1 MRRWSIAA
9 LVGGILVGA
18 PLPRA
23 MQDPQDLGGSD
34 PRFTDTTRPVVS
46 GRQYAV
52 ASMKPQATAAA
63 VQILDAG
70 GNAFDAAVAGQA
82 VLALV
87 DPAMNG
93 FGSDAEVLIYDA
105 KTKQVV
111 SINAEGP
118 APRLATIDWYKQH
131 HGGTLPVDDSL
142 LSAIV
147 PGVIDA
153 WCTLLTRWGTMSLAQ
168 VLEPAI
174 DVAEHGFPLTRGL
187 AESMNTAGKLKKY
200 ATSVKLYQPAGVTW
214 REGDVFK
221 NPDAGRLL
229 RKLVE
234 AEKNGASKGRQAG
247 LQAARD
253 RFYKGDIARTM
264 ADFSEEQG
272 GLFRYEDF
280 AGYAVEIEAPVSA
293 NYRGY
298 DIYKNASASQGA
310 AELIALNLLE
320 GYDLKKLGLNSA
332 AYIHTSI
339 EALKLAMADRER
351 FLGDANF
358 MKIPWEGLLSKAYAA
373 ERRALI
379 DPDKAW
385 VEPAIR
391 PGNPGKFM
399 KSAAPGEFDY
409 PWHVT
414 IEGDA
419 THEGDT
425 SYIAVIDKDRNMVS
439 FEPSNH
445 SAWGSGI
452 VIADLG
458 IIFTC
463 RGDYYSLVPG
473 EVNALEPGKRPRS
486 TLQSTLVMKD
496 GQPLMILGS
505 PGGDD
510 QIMRT
515 MQTLV
520 NVIDFGMN
528 VQEAIEAP
536 RYSSRA
542 FPASPFPHTMRPGDL
557 LVEPRVPEAVQAAL
571 RAKGH
576 RVSVWPSPLG
586 SNAAI
591 MIDWKTGFL
600 KAGADPRVD
609 AYAWAK

>member
-1 MRRWSIAA
+1 M
-9 LVGGILVGA
+9 G
-18 PLPRA
+18 
-23 MQDPQDLGGSD
+23 
-34 PRFTDTTRPVVS
+34 
-46 GRQYAV
+46 
-52 ASMKPQATAAA
+52 TA
-63 VQILDAG
+63 
-70 GNAFDAAVAGQA
+70 
-82 VLALV
+82 
-87 DPAMNG
+87 
-93 FGSDAEVLIYDA
+93 
-105 KTKQVV
+105 
-111 SINAEGP
+111 
-118 APRLATIDWYKQH
+118 
-131 HGGTLPVDDSL
+131 
-142 LSAIV
+142 
-147 PGVIDA
+147 
-153 WCTLLTRWGTMSLAQ
+153 
-168 VLEPAI
+168 
-174 DVAEHGFPLTRGL
+174 
-187 AESMNTAGKLKKY
+187 KLKKY
-200 ATSVKLYQPAGVTW
+200 PTSVKLYQPPGVTW
-214 REGDVFK
+214 HEGDVFK

-234 AEKNGASKGRQAG
+234 AEKGAASKGRHAG

-264 ADFSEEQG
+264 ADFAEEQG
-272 GLFRYEDF
+272 ALFRYEDF
-280 AGYAVEIEAPVSA
+280 ATYSVEVEAPVST

-298 DIYKNASASQGA
+298 QIYKNASASQGA

-351 FLGDANF
+351 FLGDAHF
-358 MKIPWEGLLSKAYAA
+358 IKIPWEGLLSKEYAA
-373 ERRALI
+373 ERRTLI

-385 VEPAIR
+385 AEPSIR

-399 KSAAPGEFDY
+399 KGAAPGDFDY

-419 THEGDT
+419 SHDGDT
-425 SYIAVIDKDRNMVS
+425 SYIAVVDKDRNMVS

-445 SAWGSGI
+445 STWGTG
-452 VIADLG
+452 VVVGDLG

-463 RGDYYSLVPG
+463 RGDYYTLVPG
-473 EVNALEPGKRPRS
+473 EANALEPGKRPRS

-520 NVIDFGMN
+520 NIIDFGMN

-557 LVEPRVPEAVQAAL
+557 QVEPRVPLAIQEAL
-571 RAKGH
+571 KAKGH
-576 RVSVWPSPLG
+576 RVSVAPSPLG

-591 MIDWKTGFL
+591 MIDLEDGIL
-600 KAGADPRVD
+600 EGGRRPAS
-609 AYAWAK
+609 